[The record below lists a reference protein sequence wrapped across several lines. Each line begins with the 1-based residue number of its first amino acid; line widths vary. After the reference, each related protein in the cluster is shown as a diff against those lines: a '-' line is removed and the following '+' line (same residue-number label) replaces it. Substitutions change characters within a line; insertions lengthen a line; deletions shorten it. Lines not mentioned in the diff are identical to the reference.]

1 MKPILAAALFCIVVC
16 ALPVAAQE
24 ADDAGR
30 MELGKNVFLEISQPR
45 CSVCHT
51 LDDVGTTARVGPP
64 LDQIRPTYDRVYRAV
79 KNGIGPMPP
88 NEVLSEEELDA
99 VAHYV
104 STVTDGVPQ

>member
-1 MKPILAAALFCIVVC
+1 MKPVLATALISML
-16 ALPVAAQE
+16 AGAQPVAAE
-24 ADDAGR
+24 TDDAGR
-30 MELGKNVFLEISQPR
+30 LELGKKVFLEISEPR

-51 LDDVGTTARVGPP
+51 LEEAGTTAKVGPP

-79 KNGIGPMPP
+79 KNGVGPMPP

-104 STVTDGVPQ
+104 SIVTNGVQQ

>member
-1 MKPILAAALFCIVVC
+1 MKPILAAALFCIAVC
-16 ALPVAAQE
+16 ALPVAAQD

-30 MELGKNVFLEISQPR
+30 MELGKKVFLEISQPK

-51 LDDVGTTARVGPP
+51 LEDAGTTARVGPS
-64 LDQIRPTYDRVYRAV
+64 LDQIRPTHDRVYRAV

-88 NEVLSEEELDA
+88 NEALSEEELDA